1 MKTKTHNGNQIC
13 ATADFSFEDGV
24 TLSKRQFNEM
34 IARIR
39 HLELENKR
47 LEEIMIEYESLE
59 KTNLDLSKEDVK
71 FILMKCHPDKNPNS
85 EKAIQ
90 LTKKLLKNRNR

>member
-1 MKTKTHNGNQIC
+1 
-13 ATADFSFEDGV
+13 
-24 TLSKRQFNEM
+24 M

-47 LEEIMIEYESLE
+47 LEEIMIEYKSLE

-71 FILMKCHPDKNPNS
+71 FILMKCHPDKNPNLA
-85 EKAIQ
+85 K
-90 LTKKLLKNRNR
+90 